1 MSRGVES
8 LDSQQRRGVAEHGV
22 APLTEPDNK
31 EECGEQLATEWV
43 LGRSS
48 IWWLGKDLQSA
59 WLHIWIGVGWE
70 IFENIIESYGWWRC
84 VGYEMSHDGD

>member
-31 EECGEQLATEWV
+31 EESGGQLATVGV

-48 IWWLGKDLQSA
+48 
-59 WLHIWIGVGWE
+59 GW
-70 IFENIIESYGWWRC
+70 
-84 VGYEMSHDGD
+84 

>member
-31 EECGEQLATEWV
+31 GESGEQLATEWV

-48 IWWLGKDLQSA
+48 IW
-59 WLHIWIGVGWE
+59 
-70 IFENIIESYGWWRC
+70 
-84 VGYEMSHDGD
+84 